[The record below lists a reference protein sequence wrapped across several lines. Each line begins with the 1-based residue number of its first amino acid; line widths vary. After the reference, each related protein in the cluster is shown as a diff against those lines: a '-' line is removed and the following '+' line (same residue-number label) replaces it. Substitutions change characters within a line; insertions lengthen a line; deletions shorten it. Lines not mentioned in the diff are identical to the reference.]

1 MSAGR
6 GDRVRLF
13 TLAEANALLA
23 TLVPMLQDLV
33 ECKRGLEAAQA
44 ALLRITPQQRKNGH
58 RLEAIGLERQMERL
72 VDCLARGVR
81 DLEAMGI
88 ELKDLDSGLIDF
100 PALHR
105 GRVVLLC
112 FRLGEERIGYW
123 HELSTG
129 FAGRRPVEE
138 LEEG

>member
-1 MSAGR
+1 MSAR

-13 TLAEANALLA
+13 TLTEANALLA
-23 TLVPMLQDLV
+23 TVVPMLQDLL

-44 ALLRITPQQRKNGH
+44 ALQRITPQHRKNGH

-72 VDCLARGVR
+72 VDCLSHGMR

-88 ELKDLDSGLIDF
+88 ELKDIDSGLIDF

-112 FRLGEERIGYW
+112 FRLGEERIAYW
-123 HELSTG
+123 HELTTG
-129 FAGRRPVEE
+129 FAGRRPIAE
-138 LEEG
+138 LEES